1 MEKSEPINTQPDT
14 TETESGLEK
23 LPESKFELIDI
34 NRETELFYSFTNRS
48 RFSFVFDKFF
58 PELVAIRKECKDKDE
73 CMKKFKEFLE
83 DLSDK
88 TRDRMLAFKEELETE
103 WDKIGPEFLETLS
116 ECFETDWPNDKKEI
130 IGYITN
136 LPVYPRFLDEY
147 KFCVGYENIPKSIET
162 SAHEIVHFL
171 WFKKWKEVFLEMER
185 REYESPRLAWRL
197 SEIMDPI
204 ILQCHPKI
212 KELIKPKQWGYSSFK
227 DIKIGDVGMT
237 EYFKKIYLDSVST
250 GDNFETT
257 LKKLWASAQKHEE
270 EISKF

>member
-1 MEKSEPINTQPDT
+1 MEKSEPINTQPNI
-14 TETESGLEK
+14 TETESGLDK
-23 LPESKFELIDI
+23 LPESRFELIDI
-34 NRETELFYSFTNRS
+34 DRETELFYSFTKRG

-58 PELVAIRKECKDKDE
+58 PELVTVQKECKNKEE

-83 DLSDK
+83 DLSAK
-88 TRDRMLAFKEELETE
+88 TKGKMLAFKKEIESE
-103 WDKIGPEFLETLS
+103 WEKIGPEFLKALS
-116 ECFETDWPNDKKEI
+116 EHFETEWPEDKPEI
-130 IGYITN
+130 VGYLSN
-136 LPVYPRFLDEY
+136 MPVYPRFLDKY
-147 KFCVGYENIPKSIET
+147 QFCVGYENTSKSIET
-162 SAHEIVHFL
+162 SAHEILHFL
-171 WFKKWKEVFLEMER
+171 WFKKWKEIFPEMDR

-212 KELIKPKQWGYSSFK
+212 KELVKPIHWGYSSFK

-237 EYFKKIYLDSVST
+237 EYFKKIYLDSIAS

-257 LKKLWASAQKHEE
+257 LKKLWEEAQKHEE